1 MLASFWLNL
10 ICVASVE
17 MISCLIW
24 IKQIRFLPDT
34 FINGFLPVLL
44 RKKKSAKSKAASNHI
59 SVFCGQ
65 FSDWLVRVSKLY
77 KWWLLFALFY
87 SLSMFV
93 SKRFRLGWFWR
104 KKCIYFYYSCS
115 REGSRTTVI
124 FCMVMQV
131 ICYYEGL
138 GKGKMLVLG
147 QKSSQGLGGIMTLN
161 APARPLMSHLP
172 LSIGLKF
179 SHFLW
184 LACSRG
190 PIFTLLVI
198 FWV

>member
-24 IKQIRFLPDT
+24 IKQIRFLSDT

-44 RKKKSAKSKAASNHI
+44 RKKSAKSKAASNHI